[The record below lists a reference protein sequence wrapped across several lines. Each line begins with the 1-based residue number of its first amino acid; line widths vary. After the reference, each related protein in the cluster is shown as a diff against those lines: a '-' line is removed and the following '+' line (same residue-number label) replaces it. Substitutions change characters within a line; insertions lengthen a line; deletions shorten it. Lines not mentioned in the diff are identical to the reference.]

1 MKTKKF
7 FAVTLV
13 VAFMMCLL
21 SGCSLSDIAG
31 MVSDVK
37 SMEEKLVGE
46 SYNIEMYDNFG
57 NVAMTA
63 RGDHVSLTGNVIQ
76 TITGVDSSGDAIKGY
91 ELSSVITITMDGNE
105 IENCGNTAI
114 FAEKGLEKDVDFA
127 LEDIETHSEGK
138 LSDATAVARL
148 VNKYKNYFGKP
159 RVVVIQ
165 TDFGR
170 PICAYSGNDVN
181 FKICENIP
189 KTTKLTIDG
198 KTLYIHRA
206 KYILQDTNKL

>member
-7 FAVTLV
+7 LAVTLV
-13 VAFMMCLL
+13 AVLMMGLF
-21 SGCSLSDIAG
+21 SGCSLKDIAG
-31 MVSDVK
+31 FVSDVK
-37 SMEEKLVGE
+37 SMKEKLVGE
-46 SYNIEMYDNFG
+46 SYDIEMYDNYG
-57 NVAMTA
+57 NITLTA
-63 RGDHVSLTGNVIQ
+63 SGDNVSLTGNVIQ
-76 TITGVDSSGDAIKGY
+76 TITGVDSEGNAIKGY

-114 FAEKGLEKDVDFA
+114 FAEKGLEKDVDFS
-127 LEDIETHSEGK
+127 LEDIETHSDGK
-138 LSDATAVARL
+138 ISDATSVARL

-165 TDFGR
+165 TDFGT

-181 FKICENIP
+181 FKICEDIP

-206 KYILQDTNKL
+206 KYVLQDTNKL